1 MIKSLQIVVLLCAF
15 AILQSCGPKSTED
28 SSALDSTTT
37 SDLNDAAEN
46 ASVEMEASE
55 DVAVKRAKIE
65 KQRVEKEE
73 QRALAVAEK
82 AKASLTYKDASGK
95 TVYNKAEVDPAFTG
109 GDKEMRKYL
118 RENLKYPEAARD
130 KGIEGTVFVEFIV
143 DEKGNVREVVASDVV
158 GEDVDQALKDESV
171 RVVTAMPQWVAGR
184 QRGKS
189 VDASFSIPITFE
201 LSN

>member
-1 MIKSLQIVVLLCAF
+1 M
-15 AILQSCGPKSTED
+15 LQSCGSKSSED
-28 SSALDSTTT
+28 SSTLDSTTT
-37 SDLNDAAEN
+37 DAKN
-46 ASVEMEASE
+46 VPGEMVAAE
-55 DVAVKRAKIE
+55 DVAVKRVRIE
-65 KQRVEKEE
+65 KERVEKAE

-82 AKASLTYKDASGK
+82 AKANLTYKDASGR
-95 TVYNKAEVDPAFTG
+95 TVYNKAEIDPAFTG
-109 GDKEMRKYL
+109 GEKEMRKYL

-130 KGIEGTVFVEFIV
+130 KGVEGTVFVEFVV

-171 RVVTAMPQWVAGR
+171 RVVTAMPKWVAGR
-184 QRGKS
+184 QRGKT